1 MKKSK
6 LSLAQKLLITVLIAD
21 LYYRV
26 QAKYLGHRF
35 QGPPKYKMQGFTAD
49 RKFTLDGIYL
59 FTLAAL
65 YGINLQ
71 PDEKEL
77 EGLATVTQNYFE
89 IQRLK
94 TTNKL
99 ITELSSVKNKKEANK
114 ILKESLESASSSIEK
129 ILNTEIKTVQSFAE
143 RYGVSKLAA
152 KDGIEDPVIVKFGI
166 VDDKICEAC
175 KKLWHTKG
183 NLFMPRPWKLS
194 ELNMGYSSH
203 KNIKATISPTH
214 PRCRHTISYV
224 PPGYGFTDSGK
235 MEFKKEG
242 YDYYK
247 EYYKINKKEE
257 LEENL
262 FKSCTCD
269 DHLHLTENLIF

>member
-6 LSLAQKLLITVLIAD
+6 LSLAQKLLITALIAD
-21 LYYRV
+21 MYYRV
-26 QAKYLGHRF
+26 QAKYLGQRF
-35 QGPPKYKMQGFTAD
+35 QGPAKYKIQGLTTD
-49 RKFTLDGIYL
+49 KKYTLDGIYL
-59 FTLAAL
+59 FTLALL
-65 YGINLQ
+65 YGTELF

-77 EGLATVTQNYFE
+77 DGLATVTQNYFE

-99 ITELSSVKNKKEANK
+99 LTELTTAKNKKEANK
-114 ILKESLESASSSIEK
+114 ILKQNMDKASSSIETL
-129 ILNTEIKTVQSFAE
+129 LNTEIKTVQAFAE

-152 KDGIEDPVIVKFGI
+152 KDGVEDPVIVKFGV
-166 VDDKICEAC
+166 VDDRICEAC
-175 KKLWHTKG
+175 KKLWHTSG

-194 ELNMGYSSH
+194 ELDMGYSSH

-224 PPGYGFTDSGK
+224 PSGYGFSENGK
-235 MEFKKEG
+235 IEFKKEG

-247 EYYKINKKEE
+247 EYYKIHKKEG

-262 FKSCTCD
+262 FKSCTCN
-269 DHLHLTENLIF
+269 DHLHTPENLIF